1 MCAISSCNINTSA
14 DVLTYQS
21 KDVPHFK
28 DCIGAIDG
36 THILATPPPQDYVRY
51 IGTFGSATQ
60 NVMAMVDFDMRF
72 TYASI
77 GQPGSMH
84 DTSVLYHAIEHDM
97 DTFPHPPCGKFSSTH
112 SYISLIHCIC
122 YFLCVS
128 IFRKN
133 YVVDSGYPNRL
144 GYLSTYKGQRY
155 HIPDFR
161 RGEAPLV
168 YGR

>member
-1 MCAISSCNINTSA
+1 MCYFYGHYLTLHATTTLRYVCYFLWYYKVETCAISFCNINTSA
-14 DVLTYQS
+14 DVLTYRS
-21 KDVPHFK
+21 KDVQHFK

-36 THILATPPPQDYVRY
+36 THVLATSPPQDYVRY
-51 IGTFGSATQ
+51 IGTSGSANQ

-84 DTSVLYHAIEHDM
+84 DTSVLYHAIEHDK
-97 DTFPHPPCGKFSSTH
+97 DTFPHPPHGKFSSTN

-128 IFRKN
+128 IFRKI
-133 YVVDSGYPNRL
+133 L
-144 GYLSTYKGQRY
+144 CC
-155 HIPDFR
+155 
-161 RGEAPLV
+161 
-168 YGR
+168 